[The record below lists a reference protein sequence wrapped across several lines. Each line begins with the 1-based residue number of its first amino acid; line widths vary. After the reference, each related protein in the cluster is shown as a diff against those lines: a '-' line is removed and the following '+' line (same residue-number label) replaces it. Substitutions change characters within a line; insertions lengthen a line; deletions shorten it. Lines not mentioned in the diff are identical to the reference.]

1 MRRAAALPFVLGA
14 FLACATSKTGELEP
28 RYVAVHN
35 AMAAMGLAQVGP
47 IQQGSLAEGR
57 ETRLRIDLG
66 AQCTTIV
73 ALGGT
78 GVRDLDVALLDA
90 DDKPVAHDTTKD
102 AQAALRT
109 CPDRAGKFTLVVKMA
124 QGGGDFLAA
133 TWAGGTSGVG
143 APATGDAG
151 AMVGTGT
158 GTCDSPIVLGPGTIN
173 GNTRHGESEHA
184 GSCASSSSS
193 EIVYLLDVQR
203 RQRVVIDVDATFD
216 SVLYLRRENCADEEA
231 EIACNDDANPNGP
244 GNKRSSSNRTSRLD
258 EVLEPGKYF
267 VFVDGYN
274 TDAGAYRLKAEM
286 TDVPSLADV
295 CRTAR
300 PLSVGK
306 ISSQLGNAFDNAHAS
321 CGDDAKGPD
330 VVHRFD
336 VATRSRVRITSTSS
350 DFSPVVH
357 VRKQCADDKTEVGCE
372 GSGFGSGE
380 ATFVG
385 FLDPNSYTVFADSS
399 DKEARGRFTLEAE
412 TAPEN
417 GSGVPN
423 DACADALPLALIE
436 KRIEGDT
443 FRARD
448 DVGGK
453 CATKGMPDVVYR
465 FELPRRSR
473 VTAHFVS
480 QEGAHVLVLAKTCGD
495 PTSELACS
503 SNVDEV
509 LAPGIYSLAVDGT
522 SEEGLGRYAFT
533 FAARD
538 VSAQENACK
547 APPVIAPGS
556 KTTGTTAGAGDKFMA
571 SCAGRE
577 EVQASADRVFRID
590 LKQRTRI
597 QLLLSTPTHDGVLA
611 LRKSCIDPPRQRAP
625 RAAEVTCNDNFQD
638 NRHSRIE
645 STLEAGTYFVV
656 VEGQAGKNEGPFT
669 LEYKHLADAT
679 PPAKPP
685 PPKPP
690 APKPRP

>member
-1 MRRAAALPFVLGA
+1 MRRLAALPFVLGS
-14 FLACATSKTGELEP
+14 FFACATSKTGELEP

-57 ETRLRIDLG
+57 ETRLRLDLG

-90 DDKPVAHDTTKD
+90 DDKPVTHDTTKD
-102 AQAALRT
+102 PQAAIRT
-109 CPDRAGKFTLVVKMA
+109 CPERAGKYTLVVKMT

-133 TWAGGTSGVG
+133 TWAGGAVGSGS
-143 APATGDAG
+143 PAANDAG
-151 AMVGTGT
+151 ATAGTGA
-158 GTCDSPIVLGPGTIN
+158 GTCDSPIVLGAGTVS

-184 GSCASSSSS
+184 GSCVSSSSS
-193 EIVYLLDVQR
+193 EIVYALDVQR
-203 RQRVVIDVDATFD
+203 RQRVVVEVDATFD
-216 SVLYLRRENCADEEA
+216 SVLYLRRDNCADEEA
-231 EIACNDDANPNGP
+231 EIACNDDANTSPNGS
-244 GNKRSSSNRTSRLD
+244 GNKRSSSNRQSRLD

-274 TDAGAYRLKAEM
+274 TDAGGYRLKAEM

-306 ISSQLGNAFDNAHAS
+306 TSSQLGNAFDNAHAS

-330 VVHRFD
+330 VIHKFD
-336 VATRSRVRITSTSS
+336 VAQRSRVRITSTSS

-357 VRKQCADDKTEVGCE
+357 VRKQCTDDKSEVGCE
-372 GSGFGSGE
+372 GSGFGNGE

-385 FLDPNSYTVFADSS
+385 FLDPASYTVFADSS
-399 DKEARGRFTLEAE
+399 DKDAHGRFTLEAE

-423 DACADALPLALIE
+423 DSCADALPLSLIE

-448 DVGGK
+448 DVGGR
-453 CATKGMPDVVYR
+453 CATKGMPDVLYR
-465 FELPRRSR
+465 FELPKRSR
-473 VTAHFVS
+473 VSAHFS
-480 QEGAHVLVLAKTCGD
+480 AQEGAHVFVLGRTCGD
-495 PTSELACS
+495 PSSEVACS
-503 SNVDEV
+503 ANIDEI
-509 LAPGIYSLAVDGT
+509 LGPGIYSLAVDGST
-522 SEEGLGRYAFT
+522 EEGLGRYAFT

-556 KTTGTTAGAGDKFMA
+556 KTTGSTAGAGDKFMA

-577 EVQASADRVFRID
+577 DAQASADRVFRFD

-597 QLLLSTPTHDGVLA
+597 QLLLATPNHDGVLA
-611 LRKSCIDPPRQRAP
+611 LRKSCIDPPKQRAP

-638 NRHSRIE
+638 NRHSKIE
-645 STLEAGTYFVV
+645 STLEPGTYFVV
-656 VEGQAGKNEGPFT
+656 VEGAGSKNEGPFT
-669 LEYKHLADAT
+669 LEYKHLADAPVKPT
-679 PPAKPP
+679 PK
-685 PPKPP
+685 K
-690 APKPRP
+690 